1 MALST
6 GSNFAKPDDAFRAI
20 VEAHRGLSDAQSA
33 DLDAALV
40 LVLAN
45 HIGDLDVLN
54 EAIALAKRRM
64 LDTSQQAATTA
75 AAVIHVSNEVRNQLM
90 ANNAAKGFAST
101 TDMAEKKITF
111 SEIGT
116 DLYAFTA
123 EGDPNSAIIVGD
135 DGCLVFDAQS
145 TPAMAHKVI
154 ERVRT
159 VTDKPIKYVVLSHY
173 HAVRVLGASAYK
185 AQGIVASA
193 ETYRLIEERG
203 QQDWDSEYGR
213 FPRLFQ
219 DAESIPGLTW
229 PTLTFEGEM
238 SIYLGKREVRLMQLG
253 AGHTSGDIVAWVPDA
268 EVMFSGDLI
277 EYHSACYCGDAHLR
291 EWPMTLNEIR
301 AFNPKAIA
309 PGRGDALKGLS
320 TGRDAIAM
328 TRDFVTTLYGAA
340 ETSVAK
346 GRNLKESM
354 AATREVMDPKFSSF
368 AIYEHCL
375 PFNVSRA
382 FDEASG
388 IDDPVIWTDKRDQ
401 EMWAALQGGG

>member
-1 MALST
+1 M
-6 GSNFAKPDDAFRAI
+6 
-20 VEAHRGLSDAQSA
+20 
-33 DLDAALV
+33 
-40 LVLAN
+40 
-45 HIGDLDVLN
+45 
-54 EAIALAKRRM
+54 
-64 LDTSQQAATTA
+64 
-75 AAVIHVSNEVRNQLM
+75 
-90 ANNAAKGFAST
+90 AKGFAST

-111 SEIGT
+111 SEIGP

-123 EGDPNSAIIVGD
+123 EGDPNSAVIVGD
-135 DGCLVFDAQS
+135 DGCIVFDAQA
-145 TPAMAHKVI
+145 TPAMANKVI

-185 AQGIVASA
+185 AQAIIASQ
-193 ETYRLIEERG
+193 ETHRLIEERG

-219 DAESIPGLTW
+219 DAQSIPGLTW
-229 PTLTFEGEM
+229 PTLTFETDM
-238 SIYLGKREVRLMQLG
+238 SIYLGKREVRLMSLG

-277 EYHSACYCGDAHLR
+277 EYHSACYCGDA
-291 EWPMTLNEIR
+291 
-301 AFNPKAIA
+301 
-309 PGRGDALKGLS
+309 LKGLAV
-320 TGRDAIAM
+320 GRDAIAM
-328 TRDFVTTLYGAA
+328 TRDFVTSLYGAA
-340 ETSVAK
+340 ETAVAK
-346 GRNLKESM
+346 GRNLKETM

-401 EMWAALQGGG
+401 EMWAALQGG

>member
-1 MALST
+1 M
-6 GSNFAKPDDAFRAI
+6 
-20 VEAHRGLSDAQSA
+20 
-33 DLDAALV
+33 
-40 LVLAN
+40 
-45 HIGDLDVLN
+45 
-54 EAIALAKRRM
+54 
-64 LDTSQQAATTA
+64 
-75 AAVIHVSNEVRNQLM
+75 
-90 ANNAAKGFAST
+90 AKGFAST

-123 EGDPNSAIIVGD
+123 EGDPNSAVIVGD
-135 DGCLVFDAQS
+135 DGCIVFDAQA
-145 TPAMAHKVI
+145 TPALANKVI

-173 HAVRVLGASAYK
+173 HAVRVLGASAFH
-185 AQGIVASA
+185 A
-193 ETYRLIEERG
+193 EAVVSSQETRRLVEERG
-203 QQDWDSEYGR
+203 QQDWDSEFGR

-219 DAESIPGLTW
+219 GSESIPGLTW

-291 EWPMTLNEIR
+291 EWPMTLNEILD
-301 AFNPKAIA
+301 FNPKAIA

-320 TGRDAIAM
+320 TTREAIAM
-328 TRDFVTTLYGAA
+328 TRDFVGSLYGAA
-340 ETSVAK
+340 ELAVAK
-346 GRNLKESM
+346 GRSLKETM

-382 FDEASG
+382 YDEASG
-388 IDDPVIWTDKRDQ
+388 IDDPVIWTAERDR
-401 EMWAALQGGG
+401 EMWAALQGG